1 MGSHHGKKQTQTKIN
16 TTCHVHNK
24 QENQKEIED
33 VKLFKLLISLLDAEN
48 NLIPDGP
55 SSVIRINDC
64 IMIDVSTALTRM
76 RIINLELRLTNSLSL
91 EAASF

>member
-1 MGSHHGKKQTQTKIN
+1 MVSHHGQKQTQTKIN

-24 QENQKEIED
+24 QENQKKKEIED
-33 VKLFKLLISLLDAEN
+33 VGLLKLIISLLDAEK

-64 IMIDVSTALTRM
+64 IMIDVSTALT
-76 RIINLELRLTNSLSL
+76 LECGL
-91 EAASF
+91 